1 MHISVARLAGRWNV
15 SRGPLGSPPTF
26 YEDVCAGPTGL
37 QTVFLRRAYGLWPL
51 RTSQRW
57 GHQSGRTDPR
67 GPHQNKLGWPGPA
80 SLQIISMGS
89 KPPLLWFEPRFYHLL
104 KCVCGMSASRKL
116 KQTDFFLFLLLST
129 TENPGHQIENKHK
142 KTLEGG
148 GKKVGSSLGNANP
161 GSCAQCQGPSGMKGK
176 SGQSQVKANENL
188 SPQTFPKEW
197 PEEVL

>member
-26 YEDVCAGPTGL
+26 YKDVCAGPTGL

-80 SLQIISMGS
+80 SLRIISMGS

-104 KCVCGMSASRKL
+104 KCVCGVCFQEDQTDRLFPIPPTKHNRKPWTSNR
-116 KQTDFFLFLLLST
+116 KQT
-129 TENPGHQIENKHK
+129 
-142 KTLEGG
+142 
-148 GKKVGSSLGNANP
+148 
-161 GSCAQCQGPSGMKGK
+161 
-176 SGQSQVKANENL
+176 
-188 SPQTFPKEW
+188 
-197 PEEVL
+197 